1 MNHQEIKFVQIC
13 ETEVEGKSSW
23 FEAQSASWRVQRE
36 MLIVLSELAVEED
49 HRVPSGNTRCI

>member
-1 MNHQEIKFVQIC
+1 MC

-49 HRVPSGNTRCI
+49 HRVPSGNTGCI